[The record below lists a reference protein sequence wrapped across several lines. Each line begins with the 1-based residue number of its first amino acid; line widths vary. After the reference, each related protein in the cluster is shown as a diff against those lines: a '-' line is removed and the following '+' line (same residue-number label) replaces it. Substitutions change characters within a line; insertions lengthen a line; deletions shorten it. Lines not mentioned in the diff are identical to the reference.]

1 LGIFFI
7 CRVDISNKS
16 AYSYLGN
23 YLIGGIP
30 LSFHNGFFHHNLQF
44 SRSFTK
50 KLNEQLAKVDLF
62 HSQWLIVYYLNQ
74 YGCSTLVEISNYL
87 DVEKPTVTRTVN
99 RLEERKLIEQIP
111 GKDKRERRIQLTES
125 GERTYQEAKKVVE
138 EFELQL
144 MSGLAE
150 EDRETTLRTLLFL
163 KEKLK

>member
-1 LGIFFI
+1 M
-7 CRVDISNKS
+7 
-16 AYSYLGN
+16 
-23 YLIGGIP
+23 
-30 LSFHNGFFHHNLQF
+30 SFHNGFFHHNLQF

-163 KEKLK
+163 KGKLE

>member
-1 LGIFFI
+1 M
-7 CRVDISNKS
+7 
-16 AYSYLGN
+16 
-23 YLIGGIP
+23 
-30 LSFHNGFFHHNLQF
+30 SFHNGFFHHNLQF

-62 HSQWLIVYYLNQ
+62 HSQWLIIYYLNQ

>member
-1 LGIFFI
+1 M
-7 CRVDISNKS
+7 
-16 AYSYLGN
+16 
-23 YLIGGIP
+23 
-30 LSFHNGFFHHNLQF
+30 SFHNGFFHHNLQF

-50 KLNEQLAKVDLF
+50 KLNEQLAKVNLF
-62 HSQWLIVYYLNQ
+62 HSQWLIIYYLNQ

>member
-1 LGIFFI
+1 M
-7 CRVDISNKS
+7 
-16 AYSYLGN
+16 
-23 YLIGGIP
+23 
-30 LSFHNGFFHHNLQF
+30 SFHNGFFHHNLQF

-50 KLNEQLAKVDLF
+50 KLNEQLAKVNLF
-62 HSQWLIVYYLNQ
+62 HSQWLIIYYLNQ

-163 KEKLK
+163 KGKLK

>member
-1 LGIFFI
+1 M
-7 CRVDISNKS
+7 
-16 AYSYLGN
+16 
-23 YLIGGIP
+23 
-30 LSFHNGFFHHNLQF
+30 SFHNGFFHHNLQF

-50 KLNEQLAKVDLF
+50 KLNEQLAKVNLF
-62 HSQWLIVYYLNQ
+62 HSQWLIIYYLNQ

-125 GERTYQEAKKVVE
+125 GEITYQEAKKVVE

-163 KEKLK
+163 KGKLK

>member
-1 LGIFFI
+1 M
-7 CRVDISNKS
+7 
-16 AYSYLGN
+16 
-23 YLIGGIP
+23 
-30 LSFHNGFFHHNLQF
+30 SFHNGFFHHNLQF

-163 KEKLK
+163 KGKLK

>member
-1 LGIFFI
+1 M
-7 CRVDISNKS
+7 
-16 AYSYLGN
+16 
-23 YLIGGIP
+23 
-30 LSFHNGFFHHNLQF
+30 SFHNGFFHHNLQF

-50 KLNEQLAKVDLF
+50 KLNEQLAKVNLF
-62 HSQWLIVYYLNQ
+62 HSQWLIIYYLNQ

-125 GERTYQEAKKVVE
+125 GERTYQEAKKAVE

-150 EDRETTLRTLLFL
+150 EDREDNVTNFAFL
-163 KEKLK
+163 KGKIKIIWKEEGLK

>member
-1 LGIFFI
+1 M
-7 CRVDISNKS
+7 
-16 AYSYLGN
+16 
-23 YLIGGIP
+23 
-30 LSFHNGFFHHNLQF
+30 SFHNGFFHHNLQF

-74 YGCSTLVEISNYL
+74 YGRSTLVEISNYL

-111 GKDKRERRIQLTES
+111 GKDKRERRIQLTEL
-125 GERTYQEAKKVVE
+125 GERTYQEAKKVVD

-150 EDRETTLRTLLFL
+150 EDREVTLRTLLFL
-163 KEKLK
+163 KEKLKQ

>member
-1 LGIFFI
+1 M
-7 CRVDISNKS
+7 
-16 AYSYLGN
+16 
-23 YLIGGIP
+23 
-30 LSFHNGFFHHNLQF
+30 SFHNGFFHHNLQF

-74 YGCSTLVEISNYL
+74 FGCSTLVEISNYL

-99 RLEERKLIEQIP
+99 RLEERDLIEQIP

-125 GERTYQEAKKVVE
+125 GVKTFQEAKKVVE
-138 EFELQL
+138 EFEHQL

-150 EDRETTLRTLLFL
+150 EDLEVTQRTLIFL
-163 KEKLK
+163 KEKLKQS

>member
-1 LGIFFI
+1 M
-7 CRVDISNKS
+7 
-16 AYSYLGN
+16 
-23 YLIGGIP
+23 
-30 LSFHNGFFHHNLQF
+30 SFHNGFFHHNLQF

-144 MSGLAE
+144 MSGLVE

-163 KEKLK
+163 KGKLK

>member
-1 LGIFFI
+1 M
-7 CRVDISNKS
+7 
-16 AYSYLGN
+16 
-23 YLIGGIP
+23 
-30 LSFHNGFFHHNLQF
+30 SFHNGFFHQNLQF

-50 KLNEQLAKVDLF
+50 KLNEQLAKVNLF
-62 HSQWLIVYYLNQ
+62 HSQWLIIYYLNQ

>member
-1 LGIFFI
+1 M
-7 CRVDISNKS
+7 
-16 AYSYLGN
+16 
-23 YLIGGIP
+23 
-30 LSFHNGFFHHNLQF
+30 QF

>member
-1 LGIFFI
+1 M
-7 CRVDISNKS
+7 
-16 AYSYLGN
+16 
-23 YLIGGIP
+23 
-30 LSFHNGFFHHNLQF
+30 SFHNGFFHHHLQF

-74 YGCSTLVEISNYL
+74 YGCSTLVEISTYL

-99 RLEERKLIEQIP
+99 RLEELDLIEQIP

-125 GERTYQEAKKVVE
+125 GVRTFQEAKKVVE

-150 EDRETTLRTLLFL
+150 EDRKATLRTLTFL
-163 KEKLK
+163 KEKLKQ

>member
-1 LGIFFI
+1 M
-7 CRVDISNKS
+7 
-16 AYSYLGN
+16 
-23 YLIGGIP
+23 
-30 LSFHNGFFHHNLQF
+30 SFHNGFFHHNLQF

-62 HSQWLIVYYLNQ
+62 HSQWLIIYYLNQ

-144 MSGLAE
+144 MSGLAK